1 MAEQVAAIPL
11 PGGGARGFGV
21 KASVA
26 EKPAEH
32 VEERNRGSILI
43 RMTEIEYV
51 LRYSKILT

>member
-1 MAEQVAAIPL
+1 MAAIPL

-32 VEERNRGSILI
+32 VEERNRGSILG
-43 RMTEIEYV
+43 MTEIEYV